1 MHYHLIGICGTA
13 MASLAGML
21 QARGHRVTG
30 SDENVYPPMSTMLES
45 IGIQLMKG
53 YQASHVG
60 APDCVV
66 VGNAIPRGNPEVEE
80 TLNRRLLYRSLP
92 EILKDEFIRGRR
104 CLVVAGTHG
113 KTTTTSLAAWVIDQ
127 AGLNPSFLVGGVV
140 QNFGAS
146 FRVTGSDYFI
156 IEGDEYDTAY
166 FDKGPK
172 FMHYLPEIAVVNNIE
187 FDHADI
193 YKDLDAVKLAFR
205 RLMNL
210 VPGNGRLIVG
220 WDSPHVRDVVAS
232 FGRKLFTQLETFGT
246 CDDAK
251 WQARDIS
258 VSAAQLRGPQPDSPA
273 GVGRSERATT
283 EPASNAMTS
292 FTVFREGAKWGE
304 FTTPLIGDF
313 NIRNCLAAIVAADAW
328 GVDQQTIGDA
338 LATFKSVRRRCE
350 VRGEVKGITI
360 IDDFAHHPTAV
371 RETLAALRTKYRDRR
386 LIAIFEPRSRT
397 SCHATFQDAYIDAFA
412 PADYVIVSRVYD
424 AQRAAEMG
432 GILDIETLIDK
443 VGAQG
448 KPAQAIT
455 EVDEIVAN
463 LKQELRPGDVVAIM
477 SNGGFGGIHEKLLA
491 VLSEP
496 PAVAGG

>member
-21 QARGHRVTG
+21 QARGAVVTG

-45 IGIQLMKG
+45 IGIQILKG
-53 YQASHVG
+53 YEAPHVG
-60 APDCVV
+60 SPDCVV
-66 VGNAIPRGNPEVEE
+66 VGNAIPRGNPEIEE
-80 TLNRRLLYRSLP
+80 TLNRRLAYRSLP
-92 EILKDEFIRGRR
+92 EVLKEEFIRGRR
-104 CLVVAGTHG
+104 SLVVAGTHG

-127 AGLNPSFLVGGVV
+127 AGLNSSFLVGGVV
-140 QNFGAS
+140 QNFGVS
-146 FRVTGSDYFI
+146 FRVTDSDYFI

-220 WDSPHVRDVVAS
+220 WDSAPARDVVAS
-232 FGRKLFTQLETFGT
+232 FGSRLFTQLETFGT
-246 CDDAK
+246 SDDAK
-251 WQARDIS
+251 WQARDIEFHD
-258 VSAAQLRGPQPDSPA
+258 G
-273 GVGRSERATT
+273 
-283 EPASNAMTS
+283 MTR
-292 FTVFREGAKWGE
+292 FKVFRDGSSWHE
-304 FTTPLIGDF
+304 FQMPLIGDF
-313 NIRNCLAAIVAADAW
+313 NVRNCLAAIVAADGW
-328 GVDQQTIGDA
+328 GVERKTIAGA
-338 LATFKSVRRRCE
+338 LASFKSVRRRCE
-350 VRGEVKGITI
+350 VRGEVDGITV

-371 RETLAALRTKYRDRR
+371 RETLAALRTKYQDRR
-386 LIAIFEPRSRT
+386 IIAVFEPRSRT
-397 SCHATFQDAYIDAFA
+397 SCHATFQQTYVDAFA

-432 GILDIETLIDK
+432 GVLDIEKLIED
-443 VGAQG
+443 VSAQN

-455 EVDEIVAN
+455 DVDEIIGT
-463 LKQELRPGDVVAIM
+463 LKSELRSGDVVAIM
-477 SNGGFGGIHEKLLA
+477 SNGAFGGIHEKLLA
-491 VLSEP
+491 ALGASAHES
-496 PAVAGG
+496 ATDKH